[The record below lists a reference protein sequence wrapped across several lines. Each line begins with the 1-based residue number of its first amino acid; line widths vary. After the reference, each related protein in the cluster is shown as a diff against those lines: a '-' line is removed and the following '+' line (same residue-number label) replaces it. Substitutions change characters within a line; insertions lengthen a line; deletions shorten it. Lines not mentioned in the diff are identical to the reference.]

1 MSEQIR
7 KAIQQIT
14 GTVNNDNAT
23 YVLCKVDSV
32 DTAKRTCDVT
42 VLSDFA
48 TSVPDVQIMAGV
60 EDGML
65 LVPSVGSQVVVCI
78 ADSRT
83 PYVSMYS
90 QLDKVMFVVGEM
102 GITITTD
109 GIQINDGSLGG
120 LIKIEDLVTKLN
132 NLENIVNDLIT
143 KYNAHTHPY
152 VNVAA
157 PATTSPTTS
166 LETDTLTPTQK
177 ADLENAAVTHGE
189 QV

>member
-32 DTAKRTCDVT
+32 DTSKRTCDVT

-109 GIQINDGSLGG
+109 GVQINDGSLGG
-120 LIKIEDLVTKLN
+120 LIKIEQLVSKINTIEQDINTLKT
-132 NLENIVNDLIT
+132 VFSSWTPVPNDGG
-143 KYNAHTHPY
+143 
-152 VNVAA
+152 AA
-157 PATTSPTTS
+157 LKAAAATWYAQQLQQTA
-166 LETDTLTPTQK
+166 K
-177 ADLENAAVTHGE
+177 ADLENTSVTHGE